1 MEIIYCDKCG
11 NITVAPSSEC
21 FVCKNAPLLLV
32 PSQYLHDFRYNGFEW
47 YGSGYDA
54 FLQEVLLKSPNLDE
68 ELYKNK
74 DIIAKKKSAILNVA
88 YKHGKAIQEGRDKGN
103 SYGVSCPYCG
113 ATNVK
118 KILAT
123 SRIASVGFFG
133 LGSRK
138 IGKQW
143 HCTKCGSDF

>member
-1 MEIIYCDKCG
+1 MELYYCEVCG
-11 NITVAPSSEC
+11 RVVLCLHPNENCDVCGSSL
-21 FVCKNAPLLLV
+21 KPV
-32 PSQYLHDFRYNGFEW
+32 PNEYMENFRWRDGDGKQALF
-47 YGSGYDA
+47 
-54 FLQEVLLKSPNLDE
+54 E
-68 ELYKNK
+68 ELIKTSPKFNQEIYEKRD
-74 DIIAKKKSAILNVA
+74 DILCQQEEERRAILA
-88 YKHGKAIQEGRDKGN
+88 HGKAIQEGRDKGN